1 MQTQN
6 HCCLLV
12 ISVRSLIR
20 PVPGAPK
27 SFFQYTSKPVPA
39 LFTYYKTAASIWG
52 WAWYRS
58 VTNESV
64 AQTDS
69 VSRGTVPNGWRQG
82 QCGTAAQSAAAHF
95 DRRPL
100 DKVLPDAFERYS
112 AGMREKETWAI
123 LHRGRADRFTL
134 EDPDVRWDLAKYPQ
148 RRTTERFA
156 RIALECIFLIGQIV
170 SLLFAVCCKQGAE
183 GAWLRVFW
191 DLERCVCEWKYISD

>member
-1 MQTQN
+1 MQAQN

-12 ISVRSLIR
+12 LSVRSLIR

-39 LFTYYKTAASIWG
+39 LFTYYKTPASIWG

-58 VTNESV
+58 VTNERV

-82 QCGTAAQSAAAHF
+82 QCGTAAHSAAAHF

-100 DKVLPDAFERYS
+100 DKALPWCLGKVLGWNERKRLEPSFTEVEQTALPLRTLMYDGTLLSTHS
-112 AGMREKETWAI
+112 AELQSVLQESPWN
-123 LHRGRADRFTL
+123 LSF
-134 EDPDVRWDLAKYPQ
+134 
-148 RRTTERFA
+148 
-156 RIALECIFLIGQIV
+156 
-170 SLLFAVCCKQGAE
+170 
-183 GAWLRVFW
+183 
-191 DLERCVCEWKYISD
+191 

>member
-1 MQTQN
+1 MWQPRNHSWRDSSCWHCANVLQMQAQN

-12 ISVRSLIR
+12 LSVRSLIR

-82 QCGTAAQSAAAHF
+82 QCGTAVQSAAAHF

-100 DKVLPDAFERYS
+100 DKALPDAFERYS

-123 LHRGRADRFTL
+123 LHGGRADRLMYDGNLLSTHSAEL
-134 EDPDVRWDLAKYPQ
+134 QSVLQESPWN
-148 RRTTERFA
+148 
-156 RIALECIFLIGQIV
+156 V
-170 SLLFAVCCKQGAE
+170 SF
-183 GAWLRVFW
+183 
-191 DLERCVCEWKYISD
+191 